1 MIHTD
6 NGNVKGII
14 LFEQGGPIDSQNIL
28 VFEDAPSG
36 VAAAKNAGMS
46 VVMVPDPR
54 LDVSFHKAADQV
66 LSSLLDF
73 NPDDWGLPHFQ
84 E

>member
-1 MIHTD
+1 
-6 NGNVKGII
+6 
-14 LFEQGGPIDSQNIL
+14 
-28 VFEDAPSG
+28 
-36 VAAAKNAGMS
+36 
-46 VVMVPDPR
+46 MVPDPR